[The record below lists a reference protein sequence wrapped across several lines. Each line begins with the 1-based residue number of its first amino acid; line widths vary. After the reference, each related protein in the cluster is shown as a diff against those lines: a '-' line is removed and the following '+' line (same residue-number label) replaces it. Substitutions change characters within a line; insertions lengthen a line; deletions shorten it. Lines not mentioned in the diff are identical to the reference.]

1 MVLKIHNRT
10 SGFTLVELGVGIA
23 ILLIISSFAVLTL
36 RPAEMYASGR
46 DKKRLSDISLLERMI
61 TEYYIDNEV
70 YPGVE
75 NVIYLSTALPSGNTG
90 PLQNPATGWIGPG
103 VDFSTYN
110 VKLPT
115 DPENSAT
122 YRYSYTFY
130 ETTFELNA
138 VLEAS
143 PEVMSGDGGDD
154 SSVYEVGNDLTLL

>member
-1 MVLKIHNRT
+1 MVLKTRNK
-10 SGFTLVELGVGIA
+10 SLGFTLVELGVGVA
-23 ILLIISSFAVLTL
+23 LLLVISSFAVLTL
-36 RPAEMYASGR
+36 RPAELYVSGR

-75 NVIYLSTALPSGNTG
+75 SVIYLSTNLPSGNTG

-115 DPENSAT
+115 DPENTTA

-143 PEVMSGDGGDD
+143 AEIMSGDGGDD
-154 SSVYEVGNDLTLL
+154 ANIYEVGNDLTLL